1 MRKVLASRKMLC
13 EKCLRAQR
21 KQKKRGKFSNKP
33 KEKKMILSGVQRIHV
48 SNVCD
53 ERLDKASSLYVS
65 LSIFTRLLRID
76 VMISFCKFS
85 ILLLIVT
92 L

>member
-21 KQKKRGKFSNKP
+21 KQKKGGKYQINP
-33 KEKKMILSGVQRIHV
+33 RKKKIILSGVQRMHV

-53 ERLDKASSLYVS
+53 ERLDKASSLYVCLCPFS
-65 LSIFTRLLRID
+65 LDF
-76 VMISFCKFS
+76 
-85 ILLLIVT
+85 
-92 L
+92 